1 MSKTFVSWVNLAFVQ
16 SKLLQKLNWSGIRR
30 RWRMR
35 SWGGFHASPA
45 PFHWNHRCFK
55 RWNCERTF
63 SSAPPAKDKSFQRTT
78 RDSNGLLIE
87 KNLPWNFPRFVR
99 VCSWLGSLDS
109 PWPVARSCSSVFFCL
124 NIIIFCWGG
133 KRRRSGDKWI
143 HLCEIWHPMS
153 APGLFWV
160 LSELF
165 TGAKL
170 GSVGRLTNQRWGTLL
185 PVVSLVEKLP
195 RTAPLI
201 SLWDRRMGTEEE
213 HSTVR
218 GGFPG
223 KA

>member
-124 NIIIFCWGG
+124 NIIIFCWEG
-133 KRRRSGDKWI
+133 KKEEEV
-143 HLCEIWHPMS
+143 EINGSICVRFDTRCQPQGS
-153 APGLFWV
+153 SVPSRNCSLGPNWV
-160 LSELF
+160 LWDGL
-165 TGAKL
+165 
-170 GSVGRLTNQRWGTLL
+170 LTSGGGLS
-185 PVVSLVEKLP
+185 SL
-195 RTAPLI
+195 
-201 SLWDRRMGTEEE
+201 SL
-213 HSTVR
+213 
-218 GGFPG
+218 
-223 KA
+223 A